1 MALGLQI
8 TLLAEINVMFYMQD
22 VKGQC
27 WTDEESD
34 GENEP
39 EQFLYG
45 IQVKKHST
53 ENQTITLYD
62 NARDQISSVSS
73 TVACCVTRVH

>member
-1 MALGLQI
+1 
-8 TLLAEINVMFYMQD
+8 MQD

-27 WTDEESD
+27 WTDEDSD

-45 IQVKKHST
+45 IQVNSNEPKQAKVKN
-53 ENQTITLYD
+53 NQKQNITYD
-62 NARDQISSVSS
+62 IYSS
-73 TVACCVTRVH
+73 TWLNVVR

>member
-1 MALGLQI
+1 MKMI
-8 TLLAEINVMFYMQD
+8 ETCPENNWMFFMQD
-22 VKGQC
+22 IKGQC

-45 IQVKKHST
+45 IQVNSSQLKQVK
-53 ENQTITLYD
+53 EKIITYNIYSLIWL
-62 NARDQISSVSS
+62 NVLK
-73 TVACCVTRVH
+73 

>member
-1 MALGLQI
+1 
-8 TLLAEINVMFYMQD
+8 MQE

-45 IQVKKHST
+45 IQVNSD
-53 ENQTITLYD
+53 ITTDHIYGL
-62 NARDQISSVSS
+62 I
-73 TVACCVTRVH
+73 